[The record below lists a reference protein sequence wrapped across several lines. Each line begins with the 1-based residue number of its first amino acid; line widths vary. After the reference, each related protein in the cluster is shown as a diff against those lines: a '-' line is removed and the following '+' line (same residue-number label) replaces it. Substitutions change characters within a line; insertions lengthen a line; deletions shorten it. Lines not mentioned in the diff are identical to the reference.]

1 MNSKKEMDERV
12 DRLVGWYGD
21 GADGSSP
28 TAEQWRHVL
37 ERPGG
42 TPVTFINYFKMRK
55 SARYP
60 AGSEDSGTGKQ
71 AFDRYAAVSVP
82 TVEKVGGKFLLLA
95 PFEATFIG
103 EAEDWDLIAIGSYP
117 NSAAVL
123 ALYEDPGYR
132 AVFFHRTAGC
142 QRQKVYVCTA

>member
-60 AGSEDSGTGKQ
+60 AGSEDENAHRSPRTRRRAG
-71 AFDRYAAVSVP
+71 A
-82 TVEKVGGKFLLLA
+82 ELL
-95 PFEATFIG
+95 PAT
-103 EAEDWDLIAIGSYP
+103 
-117 NSAAVL
+117 
-123 ALYEDPGYR
+123 R
-132 AVFFHRTAGC
+132 MRTS
-142 QRQKVYVCTA
+142 R